1 MLAFFQYFIFMTEG
15 FLIFLPESFLTRG
28 WKHHQLVKLH
38 WLLQTVAFCCIGL
51 GLIAVV
57 TIKIMV
63 GNPHFSFPHSITGLV
78 AIILSVLTGAGGV
91 VIRMGP
97 YKKGP
102 TMAQLKLGHVG
113 LGIVAYGVGIA
124 ALLLGY
130 FTTYLSKLVI
140 FEWRVFMAVITVLVA
155 ALAFGNAVRG
165 FFRRAQNLM

>member
-1 MLAFFQYFIFMTEG
+1 MTEG
-15 FLIFLPESFLTRG
+15 FLIFLPESILTRG

-38 WLLQTVAFCCIGL
+38 WLLQTVAFCCIAL

-78 AIILSVLTGAGGV
+78 AVILAVLTGMGGV

-102 TMAQLKLGHVG
+102 SLAQLKLGHVG
-113 LGIVAYGVGIA
+113 LGLVAYFVGIA
-124 ALLLGY
+124 TLLLGY
-130 FTTYLSKLVI
+130 FTTYFAKLVQ
-140 FEWRVFMAVITVLVA
+140 FEWRVFMAVITVMVA
-155 ALAFGNAVRG
+155 AVAFGNAAVG
-165 FFRRAQNLM
+165 FYSRVKNFVAK